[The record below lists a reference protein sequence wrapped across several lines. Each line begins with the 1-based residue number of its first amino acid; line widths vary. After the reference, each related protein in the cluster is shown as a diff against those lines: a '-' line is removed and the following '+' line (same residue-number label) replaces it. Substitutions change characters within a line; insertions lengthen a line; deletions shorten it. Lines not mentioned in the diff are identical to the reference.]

1 MYFHNPKCISTLLN
15 TCIRFIVPV
24 SLHYQICIFTSL
36 NTCFRFTAHAYPHYQ
51 LRVFTLPNTCFY
63 IIKYTYPF
71 HRKRA
76 FVPHFVGVYVYAGTI
91 NRPLRLRTDCDNV
104 ANIPQNA
111 NKQSVKYPHTPTKWG
126 ANTPLGVGAD
136 SSRPYPDINKN
147 VYFHNQIYI
156 STLLNTYFHIIEYIH
171 KFHCKRAFVPHFVG
185 VFIYAGTI
193 NRPLRLRTVCQ
204 NIANGLR

>member
-1 MYFHNPKCISTLLN
+1 M
-15 TCIRFIVPV
+15 
-24 SLHYQICIFTSL
+24 
-36 NTCFRFTAHAYPHYQ
+36 
-51 LRVFTLPNTCFY
+51 
-63 IIKYTYPF
+63 
-71 HRKRA
+71 
-76 FVPHFVGVYVYAGTI
+76 
-91 NRPLRLRTDCDNV
+91 
-104 ANIPQNA
+104 ANILQNT
-111 NKQSVKYPHTPTKWG
+111 QHTPTKWG

-193 NRPLRLRTVCQ
+193 NRTPTAADGLPITLRTDCH
-204 NIANGLR
+204 NILNKLQTHNQQPAKNTKNTKNNLNITLAHAHYNTIFI